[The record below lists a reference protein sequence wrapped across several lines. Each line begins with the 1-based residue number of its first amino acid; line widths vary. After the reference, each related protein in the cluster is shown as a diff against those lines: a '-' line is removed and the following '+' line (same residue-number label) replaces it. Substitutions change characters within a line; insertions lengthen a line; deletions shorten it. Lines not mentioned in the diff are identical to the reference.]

1 MRSGQ
6 RSANRQPAAGSIAAD
21 ATPLR
26 TSIRSRVVGGRVG
39 NRLEQQ
45 ARVRMQGALEHALCR
60 ALLDDLPRVHD
71 EHVVRD
77 VTRAGEIVGDVEE
90 REVLV
95 LLQVE
100 HQVENADAD
109 RDVEHRGR
117 LVGHEHGRLH
127 GERSRDRDALP
138 LAARQLVRVLVDVAL
153 GRHQPDRRQQLV
165 DVLVDVCALRD
176 AVDLQGAGEM
186 VVDRLDRVQRSERI
200 LEDHLHL
207 RPVMQDVAA
216 ATDVRH
222 VLALEEDAATRRLV
236 QAGEHARHGA
246 LAAAAL
252 ADERGDRARA
262 QREGDV
268 VDGMQAAAADEAV
281 ACGEVL
287 RQSADL
293 DRP

>member
-1 MRSGQ
+1 M
-6 RSANRQPAAGSIAAD
+6 AAD
-21 ATPLR
+21 AAPLR
-26 TSIRSRVVGGRVG
+26 TSIRSRVSSRRVG

-45 ARVRMQGALEHALCR
+45 ARVRMQGALEHAFCR
-60 ALLDDLPRVHD
+60 TLLDDLTGVHD
-71 EHVVRD
+71 EHVVRH

-90 REVLV
+90 REALV
-95 LLQVE
+95 FLQVE
-100 HQVENADAD
+100 DQVEDADPD

-117 LVGHEHGRLH
+117 LVGDEHGRLH

-153 GRHQPDRRQQLV
+153 RRHQPDRRQQLV

-176 AVDLQGAGEM
+176 AVDLQGACEM

-207 RPVMQDVAA
+207 RPVVQDVAS

-222 VLALEEDAATRRLV
+222 VLALEEDAAAGRLV
-236 QAGEHARHGA
+236 QAGEHARDGA

-252 ADERGDRARA
+252 ADECGDRARA
-262 QREGDV
+262 QRERDV
-268 VDGMQAAAADEAV
+268 VDGVQA
-281 ACGEVL
+281 CRG
-287 RQSADL
+287 
-293 DRP
+293 